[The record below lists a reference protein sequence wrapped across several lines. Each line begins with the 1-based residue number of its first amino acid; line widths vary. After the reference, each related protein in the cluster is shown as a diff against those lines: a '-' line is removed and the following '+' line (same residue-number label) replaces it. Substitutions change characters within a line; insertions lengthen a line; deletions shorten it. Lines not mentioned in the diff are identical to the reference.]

1 MMPQGFSFARVQRV
15 SLAVGRTSG
24 LRVPE
29 NALLTGKDG
38 EMGVWILDVAR
49 VCYRRV
55 EIIWHGD
62 GYVLVREYD
71 RTEEGHENEL
81 GYQELIITRTDEEL
95 YDGKLLY

>member
-1 MMPQGFSFARVQRV
+1 MQKVT
-15 SLAVGRTSG
+15 LAIGATTG

-38 EMGVWILDVAR
+38 EMGVYILDVAR
-49 VCYRRV
+49 VCYRSV
-55 EIIWHGD
+55 EVIWQGD
-62 GYVLVREYD
+62 GYVLVKECD
-71 RTEEGHENEL
+71 RTEEGHENDL